1 MALMRLESTA
11 VKQGWDDVHAVCA
24 LASLRIS
31 LSAALGDDR
40 ADCLFG
46 EIQEIVRRTLLAVH
60 RVITQDRHCFELYGY
75 DHCCQLLM
83 LLRVPHARHVKSAGL
98 GRYDV
103 LVDQDLKPWLIGEC
117 APSCAQSIAP
127 ENTDVAQTCKRN

>member
-1 MALMRLESTA
+1 MGSCSCQAGLGDA
-11 VKQGWDDVHAVCA
+11 HAVCA

-40 ADCLFG
+40 ADRLFG

-75 DHCCQLLM
+75 D
-83 LLRVPHARHVKSAGL
+83 R
-98 GRYDV
+98 
-103 LVDQDLKPWLIGEC
+103 
-117 APSCAQSIAP
+117 SC
-127 ENTDVAQTCKRN
+127 

>member
-1 MALMRLESTA
+1 MADIGLGVAA
-11 VKQGWDDVHAVCA
+11 VRQGLSYAHAVCV

-40 ADCLFG
+40 ADRLFG

-75 DHCCQLLM
+75 DHSCQLLVYSWQ
-83 LLRVPHARHVKSAGL
+83 LPHA
-98 GRYDV
+98 
-103 LVDQDLKPWLIGEC
+103 
-117 APSCAQSIAP
+117 
-127 ENTDVAQTCKRN
+127 